1 MSHSTPAVPQNAYQ
15 ALAIQQPQ
23 AEFLQL
29 DSRLVVLSFL
39 PGDDL
44 IASLNK
50 AMEFISTSIAS
61 RYPTTNHQLR
71 TSSNLR
77 NQATIQDGRV
87 MIQQVQ
93 GIQNHSFAG
102 TRSESNAT
110 NTGMHKNRGN
120 NEAIQ
125 TRNSEWFNEKLMLV
139 HAHESG
145 QVLDKEQLA
154 FLAYPGVAEGQVT
167 QITMPYN
174 ATFQTDDLDAFDS
187 DCDEAPGAKAV
198 LMANLSNYDSDVIS
212 EVPITDTHQDIYVLG
227 HCVQEMYYSKQP
239 AFNPTLDIEITS
251 DSNIISYDQ
260 YLKETESV
268 VVQNTTLTKQKN
280 AMLMSVVDEITNQVA
295 LFKAVNLEHKTVNER
310 LTAELERYKERI
322 KQFEDKQN
330 VDLNDREKYIDS
342 QINDTIHNRNA
353 KYDAFEKE
361 IEILKSNL
369 IKNLK
374 ENESLTTAINVL
386 KKETKPKEE
395 KHIKEIVDL
404 EKKKKALDNI
414 VYKVG
419 QSVQTMHMFTK
430 LQVFYDN
437 SHKQALGYQNP
448 FYLKKAPRIKPT
460 LYDGSVITEK
470 HDVIYVDDSEEA
482 LILAKESRLKMLE
495 KQNDPIS
502 KEKKV
507 NICPINYAELNKLSK
522 HFGKNFVP
530 QKELFTEQAVWLPI
544 SNIISKQLI
553 VQPTP
558 VKTEV
563 PHELP
568 KVGPHG
574 IGALSVQ
581 DEVFQGRSLD
591 SFQDEGMYEH
601 VRLKDPRLQDG
612 TSSKKHYINSQD
624 KKDKESRLRAR
635 LKTLLE
641 CKEFL
646 TELQNIEY
654 HKTIDED
661 VVDHIAK
668 VLEIL
673 DLIKVLGVDSYQLR
687 MKVFPLSLA
696 DDAREWWINEGE
708 GKITTWEELVEKF
721 FYKFYPESYD
731 GEEEMLDEGDNWGIY
746 PL

>member
-1 MSHSTPAVPQNAYQ
+1 MTTLAENVIVVWADNYPPMLDKSMYTSGKSHMILYTRGKEHGRIILNSILNKPLVYGTIEVDGVTRTKTYEELSDQEKLQDDCDAPISHSTPAVPQNAYQ

-23 AEFLQL
+23 AEFSQL
-29 DSRLVVLSFL
+29 DSRLVVPSFL

-50 AMEFISTSIAS
+50 AM
-61 RYPTTNHQLR
+61 
-71 TSSNLR
+71 
-77 NQATIQDGRV
+77 V

-93 GIQNHSFAG
+93 GTQNHSFAG

-120 NEAIQ
+120 NAAIQ
-125 TRNSEWFNEKLMLV
+125 TRFIRCYNCWGEGHIARQCTQPKRPRNSEWFNKKLMLV

-145 QVLDKEQLA
+145 Q
-154 FLAYPGVAEGQVT
+154 
-167 QITMPYN
+167 
-174 ATFQTDDLDAFDS
+174 TDDFDAFDL

-212 EVPITDTHQDIYVLG
+212 EVPITYTHQDIYVLG

-260 YLKETESV
+260 YLKE
-268 VVQNTTLTKQKN
+268 
-280 AMLMSVVDEITNQVA
+280 I
-295 LFKAVNLEHKTVNER
+295 
-310 LTAELERYKERI
+310 ERYKERI

-330 VDLNDREKYIDS
+330 VDLNDLEKYIDS
-342 QINDTIHNRNA
+342 QINDMIHNRNA
-353 KYDAFEKE
+353 NYDAFEKE

-369 IKNLK
+369 IKNGK

-386 KKETKPKEE
+386 KKETKAKKE

-414 VYKVG
+414 VYKVA
-419 QSVQTMHMFTK
+419 Q
-430 LQVFYDN
+430 
-437 SHKQALGYQNP
+437 
-448 FYLKKAPRIKPT
+448 RIKPT

-482 LILAKESRLKMLE
+482 LILAEESRLKMLE

-522 HFGKNFVP
+522 HFGKHFVP
-530 QKELFTEQAVWLPI
+530 QKELFAEQAVWLPI

-553 VQPTP
+553 VQPTLA
-558 VKTEV
+558 KTEV

-568 KVGPHG
+568 KV
-574 IGALSVQ
+574 
-581 DEVFQGRSLD
+581 SLINK
-591 SFQDEGMYEH
+591 SFQKLKNHLAIFDKVVK
-601 VRLKDPRLQDG
+601 VR
-612 TSSKKHYINSQD
+612 T
-624 KKDKESRLRAR
+624 
-635 LKTLLE
+635 T
-641 CKEFL
+641 
-646 TELQNIEY
+646 
-654 HKTIDED
+654 TI
-661 VVDHIAK
+661 
-668 VLEIL
+668 
-673 DLIKVLGVDSYQLR
+673 G
-687 MKVFPLSLA
+687 
-696 DDAREWWINEGE
+696 
-708 GKITTWEELVEKF
+708 IT
-721 FYKFYPESYD
+721 
-731 GEEEMLDEGDNWGIY
+731 
-746 PL
+746 